1 MKSFRVRNFTL
12 LLQNMDATCVS
23 RLPTKRELTT
33 KLHAVC
39 TSDKFAL
46 KFHLSAG
53 NCHDAPEGRKLIKQ
67 LNAEVAQYLLMDRA
81 YEDDKT
87 RAIVPKQGLLLVVPP
102 KKNRESPWFYDS
114 EIYKCR
120 NDVEIFFL
128 RVKRFRKVFTRYDKL
143 GIIYFS
149 VFSLALSFDALFM

>member
-1 MKSFRVRNFTL
+1 MESFRWRNFTL
-12 LLQNMDATCVS
+12 FLQNMDATCVS

-114 EIYKCR
+114 EIYKGR
-120 NDVEIFFL
+120 NDVEIFF
-128 RVKRFRKVFTRYDKL
+128 FGSTVFAKL
-143 GIIYFS
+143 LLATT
-149 VFSLALSFDALFM
+149 SLVLFIFLFFLWL